1 MKNIAIITGASSGI
15 GRSFLRLIAK
25 ERGVYNS
32 LPFDEIWAVARRAD
46 RLLEVTSSIGDDRII
61 PVTADLTSPDD
72 MDEIALRLQDEDIRI
87 GLLINCAGMGF
98 KGLAEDISVN
108 DIEAELQLNCVALG
122 KLSRICLPYMIDKQ
136 PCFSLSEGPRMIN
149 IASSAGFLP
158 QPGFAGYAASK
169 AYVIS
174 FSRALGVELAPY
186 NIAVTTVCPGPVKT
200 EFQSKATHGAS
211 SEFTGFRKLVAVDPD
226 KLAEAAIK
234 ASRKGRR
241 MLVYGFSQKALHVAS
256 KVLPTSVILAIESK
270 LMPKADASQR
280 NDKITGITPLPISSE
295 EESV

>member
-46 RLLEVTSSIGDDRII
+46 RLLEATSSIEDGRII

-87 GLLINCAGMGF
+87 GLLINCAGIGF
-98 KGLAEDISVN
+98 KGLAEELSIE
-108 DIEAELQLNCVALG
+108 DIEAELKINCVALG
-122 KLSRICLPYMIDKQ
+122 KLTRMCLPYMIDKE

-174 FSRALGVELAPY
+174 FSRALGIELAPY
-186 NIAVTTVCPGPVKT
+186 NIVVTTVCPGPVNT

-211 SEFTGFRKLVAVDPD
+211 LEFTGFRKLAAVDSD
-226 KLAEAAIK
+226 KLAAAAIR

-241 MLVYGFSQKALHVAS
+241 MLVYGFSQKALHVAA

-270 LMPKADASQR
+270 MLPKADIENSHGR
-280 NDKITGITPLPISSE
+280 TTGITPLPISSE